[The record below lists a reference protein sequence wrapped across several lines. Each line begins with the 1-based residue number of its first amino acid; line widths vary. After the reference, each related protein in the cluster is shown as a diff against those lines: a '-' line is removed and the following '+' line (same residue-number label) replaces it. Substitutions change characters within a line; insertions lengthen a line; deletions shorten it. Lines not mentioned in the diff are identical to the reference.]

1 MIEVF
6 NHTGFGVSDI
16 ERSTRFYRKALGF
29 SLKIDDFEDD
39 YKNIVSDDTAGER
52 ARELLRSMPYVP
64 ERIKV
69 RMFINPLGGAM
80 IEMAQPTSQPAHP
93 RGEQRWGDIGFLGM
107 GAKAYRLDELVSTLS
122 RKGVGP
128 ATPVTAVE
136 AADGSTWRSA
146 FLRDPDGTP
155 IELLETPEPPRHG
168 KPAVGGLSH
177 LVIGVSDMDRSIDF
191 YSRALGFD
199 VVALDSEGAAPA
211 LDPSKGESQA
221 RTVVLKR
228 SRRPGN
234 TLPREPGMVRL
245 VQATSFEGK
254 PFQEGIFWGG
264 TGILELGLEVT
275 DIEGT
280 YSRVLEAGAEPFIGP
295 TGMRLGWGTLGYFA
309 YARDP
314 DGNLVELTQ
323 MEKTWFMPPSV
334 PAFMN
339 SLMVRIHSR
348 R

>member
-16 ERSTRFYRKALGF
+16 ERSTRFYSKTLGF
-29 SLKIDDFEDD
+29 SVKVDEFEDD
-39 YKNIVSDDTAGER
+39 YKNIVGDDAAGES
-52 ARELLRSMPYVP
+52 AREFLRSTPYVP

-80 IEMAQPTSQPAHP
+80 IEMAQPISQPAHP
-93 RGEQRWGDIGFLGM
+93 HGEQRWGDIGFLGM
-107 GAKAYRLDELVSTLS
+107 GAKAYRLDDLLPALE

-128 ATPVTAVE
+128 VTPVTAVK
-136 AADGSTWRSA
+136 AANGSTWRSA

-155 IELLETPEPPRHG
+155 VELLETPEPPHYR

-177 LVIGVSDMDRSIDF
+177 LLIGVSDMDRSVDF

-199 VVALDSEGAAPA
+199 VVAFDSEGAAPA
-211 LDPSKGESQA
+211 LDPSDGESRA
-221 RTVVLKR
+221 RTVVLER

-254 PFQEGIFWGG
+254 HFQEGIFWGG

-275 DIEGT
+275 DIDGT

-295 TGMRLGWGTLGYFA
+295 TGMRLSRGTLGRFA
-309 YARDP
+309 YTRDP

-323 MEKTWFMPPSV
+323 MDRTWFLPPGLM
-334 PAFMN
+334 AFMN
-339 SLMVRIHSR
+339 SLMVKVRLLR
-348 R
+348 